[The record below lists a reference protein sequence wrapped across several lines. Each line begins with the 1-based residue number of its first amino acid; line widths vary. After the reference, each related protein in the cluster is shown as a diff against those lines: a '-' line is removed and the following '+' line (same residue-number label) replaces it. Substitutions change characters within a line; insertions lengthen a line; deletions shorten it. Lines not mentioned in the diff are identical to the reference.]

1 MHGTPTRAT
10 PSAGATHAAAIV
22 AGSMLG
28 VGIFIGPPQVAA
40 RVSSLEWFV
49 ALWVLGGLSAL
60 CGAAAVAEL
69 GAMMPRSGGDYVYL
83 REAYGD
89 AVAFAVGWLQILAI
103 FPGSIAALAAALV
116 EFQLPVLF
124 GPAAAQPL
132 AVLGVSVPAT
142 AVWGSALILGFT
154 ALNHCGIVPS
164 GRVQVALVAVP
175 VAVFAVVALAVLFAA
190 RGGGEAAN
198 APRGS
203 VDAAALAAAYLPVY
217 YAYSGWNAAIY
228 VAGEI
233 HAPERNLPRALLGA
247 TLAVMVL
254 YLLLV
259 AGLVVLFPLAEL
271 ATVGEAGTAAAYKL
285 FGAAGVAPVTV
296 LIALAVLAS
305 INGTVLGGAR
315 IACAMAEHRHFF
327 SLAGR
332 TDRVTG
338 APLRSLWL
346 QAAWAIVLLATQSF
360 SRLLAYT
367 TSAML
372 ITGVLTVLAVVVL
385 RIRRPAQRRPY
396 RAVLYPWT
404 PLVFSALSLLSL
416 ATLAAGGDPSA
427 LMAIGWFAA
436 ALLVHAV
443 RRRVA
448 CAPPPRY
455 S

>member
-1 MHGTPTRAT
+1 MHGTTRRVT

-40 RVSSLEWFV
+40 HVSSVEWFV
-49 ALWVLGGLSAL
+49 ALWVLGGLGAL
-60 CGAAAVAEL
+60 CGATAVAEL

-116 EFQLPVLF
+116 EFQLPVLL

-132 AVLGVSVPAT
+132 AVLGLSVPAT
-142 AVWGSALILGFT
+142 AVWGSALILGVT
-154 ALNHCGIVPS
+154 ALNHRGIVPS
-164 GRVQVALVAVP
+164 GRAQVALAAVP
-175 VAVFAVVALAVLFAA
+175 IAVFAVVALAVLFAA
-190 RGGGEAAN
+190 PGGRQAAS
-198 APRGS
+198 APRAT
-203 VDAAALAAAYLPVY
+203 VDAAGLAAAYLPVY

-233 HAPERNLPRALLGA
+233 RAPKRNLPRALLGA
-247 TLAVMVL
+247 TFAVMVL
-254 YLLLV
+254 YLLLAV
-259 AGLVVLFPLAEL
+259 GLVVLFPLDEL
-271 ATVGEAGTAAAYKL
+271 ATVGEAGTAAAYRL
-285 FGAAGVAPVTV
+285 FGTAGVAPVTV

-315 IACAMAEHRHFF
+315 IARAMAEHRHFF
-327 SLAGR
+327 SLAR
-332 TDRVTG
+332 YTDPLTG

-385 RIRRPAQRRPY
+385 RVRRPDLARPY

-404 PLVFSALSLLSL
+404 PLAFSAASLFSI
-416 ATLAAGGDPSA
+416 ATLAVRGDPSA

-436 ALLVHAV
+436 ALLAYAA

-448 CAPPPRY
+448 RAAPPRY